1 MSARQFIRLP
11 NGRRVSLAA
20 YAFAW
25 RRLKSESPGAMV
37 RGFFD
42 SPASA
47 ADTLAEFARGLT
59 DRINKRGALALSECR
74 AHPSTLAT
82 IRTPR
87 ARLAPDQFASLN
99 RHARRKLAH
108 RAPE

>member
-1 MSARQFIRLP
+1 MGALAIRLP

-20 YAFAW
+20 YVFAW
-25 RRLKSESPGAMV
+25 RRLKSETPSAMV

-42 SPASA
+42 WPASA
-47 ADTLAEFARGLT
+47 ADTLAAFRSGLT
-59 DRINKRGALALSECR
+59 DRINKRGALAIVEAR
-74 AHPSTLAT
+74 AHPSTFSL

-87 ARLAPDQFASLN
+87 ARLARDQFASLN
-99 RHARRKLAH
+99 RNARRRLAH